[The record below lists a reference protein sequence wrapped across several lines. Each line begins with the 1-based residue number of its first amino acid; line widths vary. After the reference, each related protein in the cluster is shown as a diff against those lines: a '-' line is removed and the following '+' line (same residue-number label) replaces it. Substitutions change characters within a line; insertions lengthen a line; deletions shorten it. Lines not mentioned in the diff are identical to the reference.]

1 MCKHHSTVLSECEV
15 TSVGQVT
22 DKHVYAITT
31 TNQRTTVLIV
41 SNTQYTVGIMLVH
54 VCLKSS

>member
-15 TSVGQVT
+15 TSVEQVT

-31 TNQRTTVLIV
+31 TNQCADSVKHPVYSGYHV
-41 SNTQYTVGIMLVH
+41 STYMFE
-54 VCLKSS
+54 K